1 MKKKFFYMKDKI
13 KSKKERKSR
22 KEEKINLNEIAPYEE
37 VNLDTSESS
46 TKNENTPEV
55 KKKLS
60 LNEMLK
66 EKWNNLSI
74 NRERKRKIDE
84 QNRKLILEIQK
95 EIFCFLYL

>member
-1 MKKKFFYMKDKI
+1 M
-13 KSKKERKSR
+13 
-22 KEEKINLNEIAPYEE
+22 
-37 VNLDTSESS
+37 
-46 TKNENTPEV
+46 

-95 EIFCFLYL
+95 ENTPENRAYVEELLKKYGLYEFKDKYPTQLSGGMRQRVALIRTLAIRPKILLLD